1 MDGCRGLRAGTMEC
15 GCRWSSLPKVEF
27 WTVAVGGGLCRATW
41 GRLQNGSSLVLY
53 AFTQPASDDAATTLA
68 LLDFPETDVTAQWR
82 MIRMPPVLLLIGQSP
97 SSQPLAPVV
106 MRRVAQP
113 SRIFSSLSWPCHP
126 TIHSICAYLP
136 SKIFCN
142 LTALFSDAL
151 GPCFNTKVLQPVFG
165 PLRQTYVAV
174 HGFIFTACDV
184 TRPRIGRSIGR
195 YSAAQ
200 YHAHTVYYTVKSLE
214 SEHSQYTALHTTDNE
229 STHVFDNLHNA
240 RCIKQ
245 KSTILSLFSFRFSS
259 TH

>member
-200 YHAHTVYYTVKSLE
+200 RSTTHTPYTT
-214 SEHSQYTALHTTDNE
+214 Q
-229 STHVFDNLHNA
+229 
-240 RCIKQ
+240 
-245 KSTILSLFSFRFSS
+245 SS
-259 TH
+259 P

>member
-1 MDGCRGLRAGTMEC
+1 
-15 GCRWSSLPKVEF
+15 
-27 WTVAVGGGLCRATW
+27 
-41 GRLQNGSSLVLY
+41 
-53 AFTQPASDDAATTLA
+53 
-68 LLDFPETDVTAQWR
+68 
-82 MIRMPPVLLLIGQSP
+82 MPPVLLLIGQSP

-126 TIHSICAYLP
+126 TIHSIFAYLP

-184 TRPRIGRSIGR
+184 TRPRIG
-195 YSAAQ
+195 
-200 YHAHTVYYTVKSLE
+200 
-214 SEHSQYTALHTTDNE
+214 HSQYTALHTTDNE